1 MADKEKDKP
10 ADDNKIDHYVK
21 QGVIASG
28 KHALVLEVQE
38 ENTSNRFALK
48 VLLPEAMLDPE
59 QIQILKYEGKVAQ
72 SLDHPNVI
80 KWFATVHRKTNIYL
94 VLELFRAL
102 NIKNF
107 IANDA
112 AGVQMRLRKIVD
124 CTCLA
129 LQHMH
134 ERGWIHLD
142 VKPDNILLNRSSEVK
157 LIDFSLSK
165 KVKGML
171 GNLLGG
177 KSTEI
182 GGTLTYIAPETIRK
196 EALTPQ
202 TDIYSLGITI
212 YECMTGTTPFK
223 GSTPKD
229 LLMKH
234 LATVAAPPSEYN
246 KNVTPEMDRM
256 VLRMLAKKPKDRQK
270 NMQEVMS
277 EFRNIQI
284 FKEDPEVVFERKVQE
299 SKDGEMKQSLGK
311 RLDSRTDHSRSEDA
325 KTNPEMAA
333 QLAANAKPALESRQS
348 APDPKKLEPKKKPA
362 PAPVAAQAPRPQMPM
377 PMPPPMMQPPMMQPQ
392 MMQPMMQPMMPSYPQ
407 PQYGQMPG
415 MPGGYM
421 PMPGYPMQMP
431 MPGMPQTMPGYPPG
445 AGGLM
450 PGMMPPGMSPQGYP
464 QMMPNAGQMPGQPP
478 GVPPQMPQQPMAMPQ
493 QTVAVQPPAAPVP
506 PVAPPAPAKPVPRGL
521 QRPAPPPMPEN
532 VSDLPTMDEL
542 PDVM

>member
-10 ADDNKIDHYVK
+10 VDDNKIDHYVK
-21 QGVIASG
+21 QGLIASG
-28 KHALVLEVQE
+28 KHAQVWEAQE
-38 ENTSNRFALK
+38 ENTANRFALK

-59 QIQILKYEGKVAQ
+59 QIAILKYEGKVAQ
-72 SLDHPNVI
+72 SLDHPNIV

-107 IANDA
+107 ISNDLL
-112 AGVQMRLRKIVD
+112 GVQVRLRKIID
-124 CTCLA
+124 CTSLA

-134 ERGWIHLD
+134 EKGWIHLD

-177 KSTEI
+177 KNTEI

-202 TDIYSLGITI
+202 TDIYSFGITI
-212 YECMTGTTPFK
+212 YECLTGTTPFK
-223 GSTPKD
+223 GSSPKD

-234 LATVAAPPSEYN
+234 LATVAAPPSDIN

-270 NMQEVMS
+270 NMQEVIS
-277 EFRNIQI
+277 EFRNVQI
-284 FKEDPEVVFERKVQE
+284 FKEDPEAVFAKKAQDA
-299 SKDGEMKQSLGK
+299 KDGDMKQSLGK
-311 RLDSRTDHSRSEDA
+311 RLDSRTDHSRSEVA
-325 KTNPEMAA
+325 KTNPELAA
-333 QLAANAKPALESRQS
+333 QMVANANPPAQARQS
-348 APDPKKLEPKKKPA
+348 APDPKKPEPKKPA
-362 PAPVAAQAPRPQMPM
+362 PPAAQPPRPPM
-377 PMPPPMMQPPMMQPQ
+377 PMQPAMMQPQ
-392 MMQPMMQPMMPSYPQ
+392 MMPPQMMPGYPQ
-407 PQYGQMPG
+407 PQAPFAPMPG

-421 PMPGYPMQMP
+421 PNPGYPMQMPQMP
-431 MPGMPQTMPGYPPG
+431 MPGMPQAMPGYPPG
-445 AGGLM
+445 AGGM
-450 PGMMPPGMSPQGYP
+450 PGMFPQGYP
-464 QMMPNAGQMPGQPP
+464 MLPNAGQMPGMPP
-478 GVPPQMPQQPMAMPQ
+478 GMPPQMQMPQQPFAPQ
-493 QTVAVQPPAAPVP
+493 QQPVATQPPAQT
-506 PVAPPAPAKPVPRGL
+506 KPVPRAL
-521 QRPAPPPMPEN
+521 QRPAPPPVPEN
-532 VSDLPTMDEL
+532 VGELPTMDEL

>member
-21 QGVIASG
+21 QGLIASG
-28 KHALVLEVQE
+28 KHAQVWEVQE

-112 AGVQMRLRKIVD
+112 AGVQMRLRKIID

-165 KVKGML
+165 KIKGML

-177 KSTEI
+177 GRTEI

-196 EALTPQ
+196 DGLTPQ

-212 YECMTGTTPFK
+212 FECLTGTTPFK
-223 GSTPKD
+223 GSSPKD

-234 LATVAAPPSEYN
+234 LATIAAPPSEYN

-333 QLAANAKPALESRQS
+333 QLAASAKPAPEARQS
-348 APDPKKLEPKKKPA
+348 APDPKKPEPKKKPA
-362 PAPVAAQAPRPQMPM
+362 PAPVATPAPRTPMPM
-377 PMPPPMMQPPMMQPQ
+377 PMPPQ
-392 MMQPMMQPMMPSYPQ
+392 MMQPMMPGYPQ
-407 PQYGQMPG
+407 PQSPYAPMPG

-431 MPGMPQTMPGYPPG
+431 MPGMPQVMPGYPPG
-445 AGGLM
+445 AGGAM
-450 PGMMPPGMSPQGYP
+450 PGMMPQGMPPQGYP
-464 QMMPNAGQMPGQPP
+464 MMPNAGQMPGMPP
-478 GVPPQMPQQPMAMPQ
+478 GVPPQMPQPPVAMPQ
-493 QTVAVQPPAAPVP
+493 QPIVAQSPVVPVPPAAP
-506 PVAPPAPAKPVPRGL
+506 PAPVKPVPRGL
-521 QRPAPPPMPEN
+521 QRPAPPPIPEN
-532 VSDLPTMDEL
+532 VGDLPTMDEL

>member
-21 QGVIASG
+21 QGLIASG
-28 KHALVLEVQE
+28 KHAQVWEVQE
-38 ENTSNRFALK
+38 ENTNNRFALK

-59 QIQILKYEGKVAQ
+59 QIAILKYEGKVAQ
-72 SLDHPNVI
+72 SLDHPNIV

-107 IANDA
+107 ISNDSL
-112 AGVQMRLRKIVD
+112 GVQVRLRKIID
-124 CTCLA
+124 CTSAA

-165 KVKGML
+165 KIKGLL

-196 EALTPQ
+196 EPLTPQ
-202 TDIYSLGITI
+202 TDIYSFGITI
-212 YECMTGTTPFK
+212 YECLTGTTPFK
-223 GSTPKD
+223 GNSPKD

-234 LATVAAPPSEYN
+234 LAAVAAAPSEIN

-270 NMQEVMS
+270 TMQEVIS

-284 FKEDPEVVFERKVQE
+284 FKEDPEAVFSRKAQE
-299 SKDGEMKQSLGK
+299 AKEGDMKQSLGK
-311 RLDSRTDHSRSEDA
+311 RLDSRTDHSRSEIA
-325 KTNPEMAA
+325 KTNPELAA
-333 QLAANAKPALESRQS
+333 QMLANASPAPQARQS
-348 APDPKKLEPKKKPA
+348 APDPKKPEPKKPA
-362 PAPVAAQAPRPQMPM
+362 PAVQPPRPAMPV
-377 PMPPPMMQPPMMQPQ
+377 PVQPTMMQS
-392 MMQPMMQPMMPSYPQ
+392 PMMPLMMPGYPQ
-407 PQYGQMPG
+407 PQAPFAP

-431 MPGMPQTMPGYPPG
+431 MPGIPQGMPGYPPG
-445 AGGLM
+445 AGGGM
-450 PGMMPPGMSPQGYP
+450 PPQGYP
-464 QMMPNAGQMPGQPP
+464 MAPPNMGQMPGLPQ
-478 GVPPQMPQQPMAMPQ
+478 GVPQQMPMPQQPASPMQPIPQ
-493 QTVAVQPPAAPVP
+493 QQPISPQQS
-506 PVAPPAPAKPVPRGL
+506 APPQQPVQAKPIPRGL
-521 QRPAPPPMPEN
+521 QRPAPPPPPKDGG
-532 VSDLPTMDEL
+532 DLPTMDEL

>member
-1 MADKEKDKP
+1 MADKETDKP

-21 QGVIASG
+21 QGLIASG
-28 KHALVLEVQE
+28 KHAQVWEAQE
-38 ENTSNRFALK
+38 ENTANRFALK

-59 QIQILKYEGKVAQ
+59 QVQILKYEGKVAQ

-94 VLELFRAL
+94 VMELFRAL

-112 AGVQMRLRKIVD
+112 AGVQMRLRKIID

-134 ERGWIHLD
+134 EKGWIHLD

-177 KSTEI
+177 KNVEI

-196 EALTPQ
+196 DGLTPQ

-212 YECMTGTTPFK
+212 YECLTGTTPFK
-223 GSTPKD
+223 GSSPKD

-234 LATVAAPPSEYN
+234 LATIAAPPSDYN

-256 VLRMLAKKPKDRQK
+256 VMRMLAKKPKDRQK

-277 EFRNIQI
+277 EFRSLQI
-284 FKEDPEVVFERKVQE
+284 FKEDPEAVFAKKVQDA
-299 SKDGEMKQSLGK
+299 KDGDMKQTLGK

-325 KTNPEMAA
+325 KTNPEMAR
-333 QLAANAKPALESRQS
+333 QLAANAKPAPDARQS
-348 APDPKKLEPKKKPA
+348 APDLNKKPDPKKPVPTPKPA
-362 PAPVAAQAPRPQMPM
+362 TAQTARPPM
-377 PMPPPMMQPPMMQPQ
+377 PMQPQMMQPPMMQPPMMPPQ
-392 MMQPMMQPMMPSYPQ
+392 MMPGYPQ
-407 PQYGQMPG
+407 QQSPYAPLPG
-415 MPGGYM
+415 MPGIYM

-431 MPGMPQTMPGYPPG
+431 MPGMPQAMPGYPPG
-445 AGGLM
+445 AGGGM
-450 PGMMPPGMSPQGYP
+450 PGMFPQGMPPQGYP
-464 QMMPNAGQMPGQPP
+464 MMPNAGQMPGMPP
-478 GVPPQMPQQPMAMPQ
+478 GAPPPMQMPQQPLAPQPQPIAPQ
-493 QTVAVQPPAAPVP
+493 QPVQ
-506 PVAPPAPAKPVPRGL
+506 AKPVPRAL

-532 VSDLPTMDEL
+532 VGELPTMDEL

>member
-1 MADKEKDKP
+1 MADKDKDKP
-10 ADDNKIDHYVK
+10 VDDNKIDHYVK
-21 QGVIASG
+21 QGLIASG
-28 KHALVLEVQE
+28 KHAQVLEVQE

-72 SLDHPNVI
+72 SLDHPNII

-112 AGVQMRLRKIVD
+112 AGVQMRLRKIID
-124 CTCLA
+124 CTCAA

-177 KSTEI
+177 KNVEI

-196 EALTPQ
+196 DSLTPQ

-212 YECMTGTTPFK
+212 YECLTGTTPFK

-234 LATVAAPPSEYN
+234 ISTIAAPPSDYN

-256 VLRMLAKKPKDRQK
+256 VARMLAKKPKDRHK
-270 NMQEVMS
+270 SMQEVMA
-277 EFRNIQI
+277 EFRSLQI
-284 FKEDPEVVFERKVQE
+284 FKEDPEVVFEKKVQDA
-299 SKDGEMKQSLGK
+299 KDGDMKQTLGK

-325 KTNPEMAA
+325 KTNPEMAR
-333 QLAANAKPALESRQS
+333 QIAANAKQAPESRQS
-348 APDPKKLEPKKKPA
+348 APDPKKPEPKKPA
-362 PAPVAAQAPRPQMPM
+362 PAAKPAAAQPPRPPMPM
-377 PMPPPMMQPPMMQPQ
+377 PMQPAMMQPQ
-392 MMQPMMQPMMPSYPQ
+392 MMPQQMMQPMMPGYPQ
-407 PQYGQMPG
+407 QQNPYAPMPG

-431 MPGMPQTMPGYPPG
+431 MPGMPQGMPGYPPG
-445 AGGLM
+445 AGGPM
-450 PGMMPPGMSPQGYP
+450 PGMPPQGYP
-464 QMMPNAGQMPGQPP
+464 MMPNAGQMPGMPP
-478 GVPPQMPQQPMAMPQ
+478 GMQSGVPPQMPQPPVAMPPQ
-493 QTVAVQPPAAPVP
+493 PIAAQPPAMPVPVLPTTQSAPV
-506 PVAPPAPAKPVPRGL
+506 KPVPRGL
-521 QRPAPPPMPEN
+521 QRPAPPPVPEDAG
-532 VSDLPTMDEL
+532 DLPTMDEL